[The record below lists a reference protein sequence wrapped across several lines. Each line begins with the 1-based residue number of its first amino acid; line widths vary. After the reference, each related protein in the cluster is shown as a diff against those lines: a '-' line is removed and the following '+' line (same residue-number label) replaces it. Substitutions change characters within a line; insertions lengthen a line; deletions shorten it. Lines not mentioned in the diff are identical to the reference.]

1 MENFEQKC
9 ILCRSAKYKNLYKLN
24 SYSLIRCSSCSLIR
38 VSPMPDEQERER
50 ISQSIYSSADYRKR
64 YFKDKR
70 FFKRWFNA
78 KLKIIEKS
86 KPEKGKIL
94 DIGCSYGFFLE
105 VAKKRGWDV
114 YGIEINPITGGY
126 AKDKFG
132 DKILIG
138 KLENSYFDTYSFD
151 VITLWDVVEHVVDPV
166 NFLQSTKRYL
176 KPSGIICIQVPNID
190 SYIAKIKNKNW
201 DWLTP
206 GDHLYF
212 FSPETLQKTLELA
225 NLKPIYFDT
234 WEPNCYFIDS
244 LIGYNEINNFLFELY
259 RKTVVRIFR
268 KLLFFIFIPFQW
280 IIKKKNKGALIVA
293 FGAIRN

>member
-1 MENFEQKC
+1 MESFEQKC
-9 ILCRSAKYKNLYKLN
+9 ILCRSTKYNNFYKLN

-38 VSPMPDEQERER
+38 VSPMPNEQEKER
-50 ISQSIYSSADYRKR
+50 ISQSIYSSSDYRER

-78 KLKIIEKS
+78 KLKIIEKF

-132 DKILIG
+132 DKIFIG
-138 KLENSYFDTYSFD
+138 KIENSYFETDSFD
-151 VITLWDVVEHVVDPV
+151 VITLWDVIEHGVDPV
-166 NFLQSTKRYL
+166 KFLQTIKRYL
-176 KPSGIICIQVPNID
+176 KPSGTICIQVPNID
-190 SYIAKIKNKNW
+190 SYISKIKNKNW

-212 FSPETLQKTLELA
+212 FSPETLLKTLEIA
-225 NLKPIYFDT
+225 DLKSVYFDT

-244 LIGYNEINNFLFELY
+244 LVGFNEINNFLVELY

-280 IIKKKNKGALIVA
+280 IIKKKNKGALIVT
-293 FGAIRN
+293 FCAIKN

>member
-1 MENFEQKC
+1 MESFEQKC
-9 ILCRSAKYKNLYKLN
+9 ILCGSTKYDNFYKLN
-24 SYSLIRCSSCSLIR
+24 SYSLVRCSSCSLIR
-38 VSPMPDEQERER
+38 VSPTHDEQEREK
-50 ISQSIYSSADYRKR
+50 ISQSIYSSSDYRER

-78 KLKIIEKS
+78 KLKIIERHKQ
-86 KPEKGKIL
+86 EKGKIL
-94 DIGCSYGFFLE
+94 DIGCSYGFCLE
-105 VAKKRGWDV
+105 VAEKRGWDV

-132 DKILIG
+132 DKVFIG
-138 KLENSYFDTYSFD
+138 KIENSCFETDSFD
-151 VITLWDVVEHVVDPV
+151 VIALWDVVEHVVDPV
-166 NFLQSTKRYL
+166 KFLQTMKRYL
-176 KPSGIICIQVPNID
+176 KQSGIICIQVPNID
-190 SYIAKIKNKNW
+190 SYISKIKNKNW

-212 FSPETLQKTLELA
+212 FSPETLLMTLKTA
-225 NLKPIYFDT
+225 DLKSVYLDT

-244 LIGYNEINNFLFELY
+244 LIGFNEINNFLFELY

-280 IIKKKNKGALIVA
+280 IIKKKNKGALIVT
-293 FGAIRN
+293 FCAIRN